1 MEKTVRLKR
10 ISEHLTE
17 VIALLSIGVV
27 IVGTILGIEWILL
40 VGAIGFIVGTPL
52 VSLLEPDYEMM
63 AEQNG
68 DRTDNSSQEDP
79 LETLKVRY
87 AEGTL
92 SEDEFERKVGHL
104 LEVDSIEAVDS
115 RTQKSSTIER
125 VDCDLGTASL
135 EKE

>member
-10 ISEHLTE
+10 ISEHLSE

-79 LETLKVRY
+79 LETLKARY

-92 SEDEFERKVGHL
+92 SEGEFERKVGHL

-125 VDCDLGTASL
+125 ADCDLDAASL
-135 EKE
+135 EKK